1 MAAMMETMITPPHCK
16 TVPVV
21 GELPLVAWKK
31 LDHFLDLR
39 ARHGDVFT
47 LDVGLSQIICFCHPT
62 YAQHIL
68 RDEAKKYGK
77 GNALWDAIR
86 TLLGNGLPV
95 SEGGFWM
102 RQRRMMQPHFHRESL
117 TSMADL
123 MVDAIDE
130 ELDSWDA
137 YARSGQPFDLFSEMT
152 HITMRVIVKTIFGSE
167 LDRKQVDYVAEEM
180 RYALDY
186 VLVNMMSMKVPRWIP
201 FPGRKRY
208 AETIANLDRVIF
220 EIIDKRAQSTDRRG
234 GALLDMLMSAV
245 DTDTNERMTH
255 QELRDE
261 AMSLFLAGYE
271 TTAGA
276 LGFAFRELNGN
287 PRQMQTAVDEIDS
300 VLGSRRPVFAD
311 ARKLPQCLWIVQ
323 EALRLNSP
331 AYWIPRTALEDDV
344 IGSYEI
350 KKGQEVAVIM
360 HAIHRNPEIWPDPN
374 RFDPNR
380 FRPEAVQGR
389 HPLAWMPF
397 GAGQRLCI
405 GKEFALMEGQFIL
418 ARILAKYDIRPAYQA
433 KVGAALGA
441 TWRPDGGVMA
451 RIFKRRLRPSSV
463 EGAVHLT

>member
-1 MAAMMETMITPPHCK
+1 MMRRMMETTITPPHCK
-16 TVPVV
+16 TLPVV
-21 GELPLVAWKK
+21 GELPLVVWKK
-31 LDHFLDLR
+31 LDHLVDLR
-39 ARHGDVFT
+39 SRHGDLFQ
-47 LDVGLSQIICFCHPT
+47 LDVGVSNILCVCHPK

-77 GNALWDAIR
+77 GNALWDALR

-117 TSMADL
+117 ATMADL

-130 ELDSWDA
+130 ELEGWDK
-137 YARSGQPFDLFSEMT
+137 YARTGEVIDLFAEMT
-152 HITMRVIVKTIFGSE
+152 RITMRVIVKTIFGSV
-167 LDRKQVDYVAEEM
+167 LDRQQVDEVAEEM

-186 VLVNMMSMKVPRWIP
+186 VMVNMATMKIPRWVP
-201 FPGRKRY
+201 VPGRKRY
-208 AETIANLDRVIF
+208 EETLGRIDKVIF
-220 EIIDKRAQSTDRRG
+220 DIIEKRTHVQDRRG
-234 GALLDMLMSAV
+234 GALMDMLISAV
-245 DTDTNERMTH
+245 DADTNERMTQ

-261 AMSLFLAGYE
+261 AISLFLAGYE

-276 LGFAFRELNGN
+276 LGFAFRELNNN
-287 PRQMQTAVDEIDS
+287 PQEMHKLVDEIDA
-300 VLGSRRPVFAD
+300 VLGTRRPVFAD
-311 ARKLPQCLWIVQ
+311 ARQLPHCLWVVQ
-323 EALRLNSP
+323 ESLRLNSP
-331 AYWIPRTALEDDV
+331 AYWIPRTALEDDML
-344 IGSYEI
+344 GGCEI

-360 HAIHRNPEIWPDPN
+360 HAIHRHPEYWPDPE

-418 ARILAKYDIRPAYQA
+418 ARILAKYDVRPAYQA
-433 KVGAALGA
+433 KIGAALGT
-441 TWRPDGGVMA
+441 TWRPDGGVMG
-451 RIFKRRLRPSSV
+451 RISPRRHHASNRL
-463 EGAVHLT
+463 AD

>member
-1 MAAMMETMITPPHCK
+1 MEATLTPPHCK

-31 LDHFLDLR
+31 LDHLVDLR
-39 ARHGDVFT
+39 ARHGDIFR
-47 LDVGLSQIICFCHPT
+47 LDVGFSNIICFCHPK

-86 TLLGNGLPV
+86 SILGNGLPV
-95 SEGGFWM
+95 SEGDFWK

-117 TSMADL
+117 AAMADL

-130 ELDSWDA
+130 ELEGWDK
-137 YARSGQPFDLFSEMT
+137 YARSGESIDLFLEMT
-152 HITMRVIVKTIFGSE
+152 RITMRVIVKTIFGSV
-167 LDRKQVDYVAEEM
+167 LDRKEVDFVADEM

-186 VLVNMMSMKVPRWIP
+186 VLVNMVTMKAPRWIP
-201 FPGRKRY
+201 VPGRKRY
-208 AETIANLDRVIF
+208 QQTLANLDRVIF
-220 EIIDKRAQSTDRRG
+220 EVLDKRTQVSDRRG
-234 GALLDMLMSAV
+234 GALIDMLMSAV
-245 DTDTNERMTH
+245 DADTNERMTH

-271 TTAGA
+271 TTSGA

-287 PRQMQTAVDEIDS
+287 PREMQILVDEIDE
-300 VLGSRRPVFAD
+300 VLGSRRPVFTD
-311 ARKLPQCLWIVQ
+311 ARKLQHCLWAVQ
-323 EALRLNSP
+323 EAMRLNSP
-331 AYWIPRTALEDDV
+331 AYWLPRTALEDDV
-344 IGSYEI
+344 IGGCEI
-350 KKGQEVAVIM
+350 KKGQEVAVVM
-360 HAIHRNPEIWPDPN
+360 HAIHRHPEFWPNPE

-380 FRPEAVQGR
+380 FGPDAAQGR
-389 HPLAWMPF
+389 HPLAWIPF

-418 ARILAKYDIRPAYQA
+418 ARILAKYDVRPAYQA
-433 KVGAALGA
+433 KVGTALGA

-451 RIFKRRLRPSSV
+451 RISNRRSNAL
-463 EGAVHLT
+463 A